1 MGKRDTNIRLIGEAA
16 LCLKPHICAED
27 FELIMSECEL
37 AVKDNG
43 DLSVLD
49 MWNTPEMYSYEQLVR
64 YIAEQNNLIE
74 LISPILIKLEQ

>member
-1 MGKRDTNIRLIGEAA
+1 
-16 LCLKPHICAED
+16 
-27 FELIMSECEL
+27 MSECEL